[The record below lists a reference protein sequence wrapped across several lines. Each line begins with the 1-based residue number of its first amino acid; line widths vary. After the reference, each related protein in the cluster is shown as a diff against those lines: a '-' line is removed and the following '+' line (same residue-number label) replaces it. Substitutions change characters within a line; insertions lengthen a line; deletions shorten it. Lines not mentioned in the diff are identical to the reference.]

1 MRGFLPKQLQIGLV
15 SVENYMN
22 ALDLLYEN
30 TGLIGGEGHTVEI
43 DETKVGKRKYN
54 RGRMR
59 NSNSRNSKKDTFN
72 TLINDIARLYN
83 PNV

>member
-30 TGLIGGEGHTVEI
+30 TGLIGGERHTVEI
-43 DETKVGKRKYN
+43 HETKVGKRKN
-54 RGRMR
+54 
-59 NSNSRNSKKDTFN
+59 N
-72 TLINDIARLYN
+72 
-83 PNV
+83 